1 MKTNLFMA
9 LAFAF
14 LMLFAACTKEKIIY
28 VEKDS
33 DIELLPGEGVLKISL
48 SNSVETKAAR
58 PIGNSEAANNVNRI
72 AFKIISNV
80 SSNPDRTEGVS
91 IQLVDSKGEPSGDSR
106 YSVQDNVICLSTKFF
121 STDETLYVKF
131 SNLPKGVFGKI
142 IAYGYNCEGE
152 EITFPYDS
160 INVPSSYLP
169 PLECQGL
176 SNDMINKNCI
186 IEEIFA
192 GSADININDFGKFKT
207 QPKIVLKRQ
216 VAGLMAYLEKVPA
229 FVDTTKVAKITIR
242 TYAPIIGFKF
252 PSDMLGDKSYNGIV
266 TSSYAEGVDLLTF
279 NLQELATNYDRVSM
293 GSTYTFDGGN
303 NFATEMNG
311 INIEDLVLEKNTLFG
326 SRFLLPYAGNWDAIT
341 FSICF
346 FGETGEDPL
355 EEVNLRNGGDS
366 SSSEDSEYYRYNIK
380 CNHFYSIGTK
390 GNVDDTDADN
400 PLDITL
406 ASGYDIAE
414 VTITDQWD
422 DVYGLVTPWTPAS
435 SSD

>member
-72 AFKIISNV
+72 AFKIISND
-80 SSNPDRTEGVS
+80 SDNPDRTEGVS
-91 IQLVDSKGEPSGDSR
+91 IQLVDSKGEPSADSR
-106 YSVQDNVICLSTKFF
+106 YSVQDNVICLSTKSF
-121 STDETLYVKF
+121 STYETLYVKF
-131 SNLPKGVFGKI
+131 SNLPKGVYGKI
-142 IAYGYNCEGE
+142 IAYGYNCKEG
-152 EITFPYDS
+152 ITFPYV
-160 INVPSSYLP
+160 IEIPNEYLP
-169 PLECQGL
+169 PLKCQNL
-176 SNDMINKNCI
+176 SNDMITECI

-192 GSADININDFGKFKT
+192 GSADITINDFGKFTT

-229 FVDTTKVAKITIR
+229 YVDKTKVAKITIR

-252 PSDMLGDKSYNGIV
+252 PSEMLDNTLYNGIV
-266 TSSYAEGVDLLTF
+266 GSNYRTAVDLLTF
-279 NLQELATNYDRVSM
+279 DLSQLATNYDEVSM
-293 GSTYTFDGGN
+293 GSTYTFNEGN

-311 INIEDLVLEKNTLFG
+311 TNIEDLALKKNTLFG

-366 SSSEDSEYYRYNIK
+366 SSPENSEYYKYNIK

-390 GNVDDTDADN
+390 GNVDDTDTDN

-406 ASGYDIAE
+406 VSGYDIAE

-422 DVYGLVTPWTPAS
+422 DVYGLVTPWTSAS

>member
-58 PIGNSEAANNVNRI
+58 PIGNSEPANNVNRI
-72 AFKIISNV
+72 AFKIISND
-80 SSNPDRTEGVS
+80 SDNPDSTEGVS
-91 IQLVDSKGEPSGDSR
+91 IQLVDSEGEPSDDIR
-106 YSVQDNVICLSTKFF
+106 HSVQDNVICLSTKSF
-121 STDETLYVKF
+121 STNETLYVKF
-131 SNLPKGVFGKI
+131 SNLPKGVWGKI
-142 IAYGYNCEGE
+142 IAYGYNCEGG
-152 EITFPYDS
+152 EITFPYT
-160 INVPSSYLP
+160 IEVPSKYLP
-169 PLECQGL
+169 PLECRNL
-176 SNDMINKNCI
+176 SNGMITDGGCT

-192 GSADININDFGKFKT
+192 GSADIYINEFGKFTT
-207 QPKIVLKRQ
+207 QPKITLKRQ
-216 VAGLMAYLEKVPA
+216 VAGLMAYLENVPA

-252 PSDMLGDKSYNGIV
+252 PSEMLGENAPYNGIV
-266 TSSYAEGVDLLTF
+266 LDGNTVNVDLLTF
-279 NLQELATNYDRVSM
+279 DLSLATNYADVSM
-293 GSTYTFDGGN
+293 GNTYTFGEGK
-303 NFATEMNG
+303 NFATEMSG
-311 INIEDLVLEKNTLFG
+311 INIEDLALERNTLFG
-326 SRFLLPYAGNWDAIT
+326 SRFLLPYAGNWSYTTLA
-341 FSICF
+341 ICF
-346 FGETGEDPL
+346 LDEDDNLLET
-355 EEVNLRNGGDS
+355 VNLRNGGDS
-366 SSSEDSEYYRYNIK
+366 TSPENSEYYRYNIK

-390 GNVDDTDADN
+390 GNVDDTDADI